1 MFSWHTLRGACL
13 QMKIKLGSTVS
24 TYIQAIHV
32 NTLTALSKL
41 QVTSVLVSAL

>member
-1 MFSWHTLRGACL
+1 LACITWSMFPN
-13 QMKIKLGSTVS
+13 KIKPGSTVS